1 MASQRIG
8 YRCTQ
13 YAEETNCDD
22 GPLYHLAKGRS
33 DNPEGRG
40 TCTFWNGEQGGGLT
54 NSFVLEHKTIKPVPR
69 TPSRFRVSPSPR
81 KMPKYKFKELM
92 DSMNMS
98 SLLPDGMPSIFN

>member
-13 YAEETNCDD
+13 FAEDTGCND
-22 GPLYHLAKGRS
+22 GPLYHLAKGRG
-33 DNPEGRG
+33 DNPYGQG
-40 TCTFWNGEQGGGLT
+40 TCKLRGGVGAALS
-54 NSFVLEHKTIKPVPR
+54 NYYILEHQTLKPVPR
-69 TPSRFRVSPSPR
+69 TKSRFRVSPSPR

-98 SLLPDGMPSIFN
+98 GLLPNGMPSIFN